1 MKKSL
6 IAVAALA
13 AVSAASAQSSLN
25 LYGIVDVV
33 IHQDNVRAEP
43 NTPLQLSSGG
53 VSSSRFGFKG
63 TEDLGGGLKANFVL
77 EQGFQADT
85 GMLHPDD
92 AGQAF
97 SRYSYLGLAGGFGEV
112 KFGKTGTA
120 YDDISGATN
129 PVFDSALSPTAVWRS
144 TGYKW
149 NPGNSFYY
157 ATPNMGGVSGAV
169 SATLKE
175 AGVETSTAAHIKY
188 EAGPVYVGAAFQQDK
203 AGTVK
208 TKFTRLNG
216 SYDFGSF
223 KLLAGYG
230 KVNEPKA
237 TEYSI
242 GADVPLTANLV
253 LSAGYAT
260 SKEDGIERDNGVS
273 VGAAYSLSK
282 RTTVYGGIR
291 NVEGSTDQSRVGVG
305 IKHVF

>member
-13 AVSAASAQSSLN
+13 VASAASAQSSLN
-25 LYGIVDVV
+25 LYGIVDLV
-33 IHQDNVRAEP
+33 IHKDDVRGKP
-43 NTPLQLSSGG
+43 SKPWTMTSGG
-53 VSSSRFGFKG
+53 VSASRFGFKG

-85 GMLHPDD
+85 GSLHPDD

-97 SRYSYLGLAGGFGEV
+97 SRQAYLGLSGGFGEV
-112 KFGKTGTA
+112 KFGKVWTA

-129 PVFDSALSPTAVWRS
+129 PVFDSVLSPTSVWRS
-144 TGYKW
+144 TGYQD
-149 NPGNSFYY
+149 NPANGIYY
-157 ATPNMGGVSGAV
+157 ATPNFGGISGAV
-169 SATLKE
+169 STSLKE
-175 AGVETSTAAHIKY
+175 GTGNSSNALHVKY
-188 EAGPVYVGAAFQQDK
+188 EGGPLYVGAAFQQDK
-203 AGTVK
+203 AGAAK
-208 TKFTRLNG
+208 TKYTRLNG

-230 KVNEPKA
+230 KVNDPKA

-242 GADVPLTANLV
+242 GADVPLSSSLV

-260 SKEDGIERDNGVS
+260 SKEDGVKRDNGLS

-282 RTTVYGGIR
+282 RTTVYGGVR
-291 NVEGSTDQSRVGVG
+291 NVEGSADESRVGVG
-305 IKHVF
+305 LKHAF